1 MRFNSSLRHWSFGLF
16 VSIVVLVATFNVALA
31 AQLTLSWADNSTN
44 EDGFRIE
51 RRTNSGTYQQ
61 LTNLSSN
68 VTSFTD
74 LNLTNSTT
82 YCYRVLAFN
91 SAGASPYSNEGCAT
105 TPAANSTLTVSRS
118 GTGTGTIT
126 SSPAGINCG
135 TDCSE
140 SYVNG
145 SVVAL
150 SVIAQAGSVFAGW
163 SGSADCTDGSV
174 MVNAAM
180 NCTATFNLV
189 SSYTLTTSVV
199 NETTSGGTGSGKV
212 ISNPIGIDCGIDCTH
227 TYTPGQVITLSPL
240 PAANS
245 KFAGWT
251 GDTDCGDGSVTM
263 TGSKTCIAKFV
274 LNTVTITVSKAGKGK
289 VSSSNGA
296 IDCGAICST
305 TVAQGSSL
313 SLKAV
318 PDAGYVF
325 SGWNGGCSGMGDC
338 NITATASMT
347 PVANFTSIGDKI
359 GVYRSSTGE
368 WFLDRNGN
376 GTWEGCIVDRCAQL
390 FTGSGAE
397 PLVGDWNGSGTSK
410 LGVFDSDSS
419 QWFLD
424 ANGNGKWD
432 GETLDTHVKCP
443 EQAGVECFGKAGDIP
458 VVGRWSTAI
467 GDRIAIFRRSEE
479 KWHLDIN
486 GNEILDNCKTDK
498 CASLNVYRE
507 GDVPVAGDWTGR
519 GTTSVG
525 LFRPSTGEWFL
536 DMNANRSWNG
546 CAKNKDLCIVSFGKT
561 GDLPIS
567 GDWTGITGV
576 SSIGVFRPSTGEWF
590 LDRNGNG
597 KWDGE
602 TLDTYVAG
610 FGQAGDIP
618 VVGRW

>member
-1 MRFNSSLRHWSFGLF
+1 VRFNSSLRHWVFGLF
-16 VSIVVLVATFNVALA
+16 VFIVILLATLNVALA

-51 RRTNSGTYQQ
+51 RRTSSGTYQQ
-61 LTNLSSN
+61 LTNVSSN
-68 VTSFTD
+68 VASFTD

-91 SAGASPYSNEGCAT
+91 PAGTSAYSNEGCAT
-105 TPAANSTLTVSRS
+105 TPAANSTLMVSRS
-118 GTGTGTIT
+118 GTGNGTIT
-126 SSPAGINCG
+126 SSPAGIHCG

-145 SVVAL
+145 SVVTISA
-150 SVIAQAGSVFAGW
+150 IAQAGSVFAGW
-163 SGSADCTDGSV
+163 SGSADCTDGSITI
-174 MVNAAM
+174 NAAM

-189 SSYTLTTSVV
+189 SSYMLTASVV
-199 NETTSGGTGSGKV
+199 HEATSSGTASGKV
-212 ISNPIGIDCGIDCTH
+212 ISNPVGIDCGTDCTH
-227 TYTPGQVITLSPL
+227 TYTPGQLIILSPL

-251 GDTDCGDGSVTM
+251 GDADCSDGSVTM
-263 TGSKTCIAKFV
+263 NGSKTCTAKFV
-274 LNTVTITVSKAGKGK
+274 PNTVTITVAKAGKGK

-305 TVAQGSSL
+305 TLAQGSSL

-325 SGWNGGCSGMGDC
+325 SGWNGGCSGTGNC
-338 NITATASMT
+338 NITASANMT

-359 GVYRSSTGE
+359 GVYRSATGE

-376 GTWEGCIVDRCAQL
+376 GTWEDCNVDRCAQL
-390 FTGSGAE
+390 FTGSDAE

-419 QWFLD
+419 QWYLD
-424 ANGNGKWD
+424 ANGNGIWD
-432 GETLDTHVKCP
+432 GCGIDTCS
-443 EQAGVECFGKAGDIP
+443 GSFGNGSDMPA
-458 VVGRWSTAI
+458 VGRWSTAI
-467 GDRIAIFRRSEE
+467 GDRIAIFRRREK
-479 KWHLDIN
+479 KWHFDTN
-486 GNEILDNCKTDK
+486 GNEILNSCQTDK

-519 GTTSVG
+519 GTTAVG

-536 DMNANRSWNG
+536 DKNANRSWNG
-546 CAKNKDLCIVSFGKT
+546 CSRDRCVVSFGTT

-567 GDWTGITGV
+567 GDWTGTGV
-576 SSIGVFRPSTGEWF
+576 SRIGVFRPSTGEWF

-597 KWDGE
+597 KWDGPE
-602 TLDTYVAG
+602 LDTYVAR
-610 FGQAGDIP
+610 FGQAGDVP
-618 VVGRW
+618 VVGSW

>member
-1 MRFNSSLRHWSFGLF
+1 MRFNSRWTFGLF
-16 VSIVVLVATFNVALA
+16 VFIVVLVATLNVALA
-31 AQLTLSWADNSTN
+31 AQLTLNWADNSTN

-51 RRTNSGTYQQ
+51 RRTSNGTYQQ

-91 SAGASPYSNEGCAT
+91 SAGTSPYSNEGCAT

-118 GTGTGTIT
+118 GTGNGAIT

-150 SVIAQAGSVFAGW
+150 SAIAQAGSVFAGW

-174 MVNAAM
+174 TVSAAM

-189 SSYTLTTSVV
+189 SSYMLTTSVV
-199 NETTSGGTGSGKV
+199 NEITSSGTATGKV
-212 ISNPIGIDCGIDCTH
+212 ISSPVGIDCGTDCTH
-227 TYTPGQVITLSPL
+227 TYTSGQVITLSPL

-251 GDTDCGDGSVTM
+251 GDADCSDGSVTM
-263 TGSKTCIAKFV
+263 NGSKTCTAKFV
-274 LNTVTITVSKAGKGK
+274 PNTVTITVAKAGKGK

-305 TVAQGSSL
+305 TLAQGNSL
-313 SLKAV
+313 SLTAV

-325 SGWNGGCSGMGDC
+325 SGWNGGCSGTGNC
-338 NITATASMT
+338 NITASANMT

-359 GVYRSSTGE
+359 GVYRSATGE
-368 WFLDRNGN
+368 WLLDRNGS
-376 GTWEGCIVDRCAQL
+376 GTWEGCNVDRCAQL

-424 ANGNGKWD
+424 ANGNGVWD
-432 GETLDTHVKCP
+432 GCGIDTCS
-443 EQAGVECFGKAGDIP
+443 GSFGNGSDIP
-458 VVGRWSTAI
+458 AVGRWSTAI
-467 GDRIAIFRRSEE
+467 GDRIAIFRRSEK

-507 GDVPVAGDWTGR
+507 EDVPVAGDWTGR
-519 GTTSVG
+519 GTTAVG

-536 DMNANRSWNG
+536 DKNANKSWNG
-546 CAKNKDLCIVSFGKT
+546 CAKDLCIVSFGMT

-567 GDWTGITGV
+567 GDWTGTGV
-576 SSIGVFRPSTGEWF
+576 SRIGVFRPSTGQWF

-597 KWDGE
+597 KWDGPQ
-602 TLDTYVAG
+602 LDIYVAG

-618 VVGRW
+618 VVGSW

>member
-1 MRFNSSLRHWSFGLF
+1 
-16 VSIVVLVATFNVALA
+16 VALA
-31 AQLTLSWADNSTN
+31 AQLTLSWSDNSTN

-51 RRTNSGTYQQ
+51 RRTGSGTYQQ

-91 SAGASPYSNEGCAT
+91 PAGSSAYSNEGCAT

-118 GTGTGTIT
+118 GTGSGTIA

-150 SVIAQAGSVFAGW
+150 SAIAQTGSVFAGW
-163 SGSADCTDGSV
+163 SGSADCSDGSV

-189 SSYTLTTSVV
+189 SSYMLTTSVV
-199 NETTSGGTGSGKV
+199 NEITSSGTATGKV
-212 ISNPIGIDCGIDCTH
+212 ISNPVGIDCGTDCTH
-227 TYTPGQVITLSPL
+227 TYSSGQVITLSPL

-251 GDTDCGDGSVTM
+251 GDADCSDGSVTM
-263 TGSKTCIAKFV
+263 NGSKTCTAKFV
-274 LNTVTITVSKAGKGK
+274 PNTVTITVAKAGKGK

-325 SGWNGGCSGMGDC
+325 SGWNGGCSGTGDC
-338 NITATASMT
+338 NITASANMT
-347 PVANFTSIGDKI
+347 PMANFTSLGDKI
-359 GVYRSSTGE
+359 GVYRSSTGQ
-368 WFLDRNGN
+368 WFLDRNGS
-376 GTWEGCIVDRCAQL
+376 GTWEDCNVDRCSQL

-419 QWFLD
+419 QWYLD
-424 ANGNGKWD
+424 ANGNGIWD
-432 GETLDTHVKCP
+432 GCGVDTCS
-443 EQAGVECFGKAGDIP
+443 GSFGNGSDIP
-458 VVGRWSTAI
+458 AVGRWSTAV
-467 GDRIAIFRRSEE
+467 GDRIAIFRRSEK

-498 CASLNVYRE
+498 CAGLHVYRE

-519 GTTSVG
+519 GTTAVG
-525 LFRPSTGEWFL
+525 LFRPTTGEWFL
-536 DMNANRSWNG
+536 DKNANKSWNG
-546 CAKNKDLCIVSFGKT
+546 CSRDLCIVSFGTT

-567 GDWTGITGV
+567 GDWTGTGI
-576 SSIGVFRPSTGEWF
+576 SRIGVFRPSTGEWF

-597 KWDGE
+597 KWDGPE
-602 TLDTYVAG
+602 LDIYVAR